1 MLIDTSSF
9 NIRCSIFNIPMAR
22 KEFEIPAMFKSPIIR
37 KVKEANKIID
47 PRKKDLAPTELDF
60 GPVTFLIPRHFGFC
74 YGVENAID
82 IAYRTVEEN
91 PDKNIYLLSEMIHN
105 PTVNEDLQKRGVKFL
120 FDTDGSVRI
129 PIEDLSEDDV
139 VIVPAFGTT
148 LEIGEKLKAKGIDP
162 YQYNTTCPFVEKVW
176 KRGNQLGKKGY
187 SLVVHG
193 KHQHEETR
201 ATFSHSANHSPTVVV
216 LNPEEA
222 QILADIMTEKRPIED
237 FEKYFGHKST
247 DGFNPLK
254 DLEFF
259 GVINQTTMLATETQQ
274 VMSILKKAAK
284 ARFGEENVLDHFAD
298 TSDTLCYATNENQS
312 ATYALADAEPDIA
325 IVVGGY
331 NSSNTMHLVE
341 ILEQHCPTYHIR
353 DAEEFS
359 SAKEIRHF
367 NQWEKEMKNTADWLP
382 NDQKDLKIA
391 LTSGASCPDVL
402 VDEVMLKVLSLF
414 DDTKEVKNVIR
425 PFEEKLV
432 TEE

>member
-1 MLIDTSSF
+1 
-9 NIRCSIFNIPMAR
+9 MAR
-22 KEFEIPAMFKSPIIR
+22 KEFEIPAMYKSPVIR
-37 KVKEANKIID
+37 KVKEANKITD
-47 PRKKDLAPTELDF
+47 PRKKDLAPTELSF

-91 PDKNIYLLSEMIHN
+91 PGKNIYLLSEMIHN
-105 PTVNEDLQKRGVKFL
+105 PTVNEDLQRRGVKFL
-120 FDTDGSVRI
+120 FETDGSERI
-129 PIEDLSEDDV
+129 PLDSLSPDDI

-148 LEIGEKLKAKGIDP
+148 LEIEEKLKAKGINP

-187 SLVVHG
+187 NLVVHG

-201 ATFSHSANHSPTVVV
+201 ATFSHSADHSEVVVV

-222 QILADIMTEKRPIED
+222 TILADVMTEKRPISD

-247 DGFNPLK
+247 PGFDPLK
-254 DLEFF
+254 HLEFF

-274 VMSILKKAAK
+274 VMDILKEAARK
-284 ARFGEENVLDHFAD
+284 RFGEENVLNHFAD

-312 ATYALADAEPDIA
+312 ATYALADAKPDMA

-341 ILEQHCPTYHIR
+341 ILEHHCPTFHVR
-353 DAEEFS
+353 DAAEF
-359 SAKEIRHF
+359 ENPEQIRHF
-367 NQWEKEMKNTADWLP
+367 DQWKKEVLTTHNWLP
-382 NDQKDLKIA
+382 ADRRGLRIA
-391 LTSGASCPDVL
+391 ITSGASCPDVL
-402 VDEVMLKVLSLF
+402 VDEVLLKVLSF
-414 DDTKEVKNVIR
+414 FPDTADVNEVLR
-425 PFEEKLV
+425 PYEETLI
-432 TEE
+432 TEG

>member
-1 MLIDTSSF
+1 
-9 NIRCSIFNIPMAR
+9 MAR

-47 PRKKDLAPTELDF
+47 PRKKDLAPTKLDF

-91 PDKNIYLLSEMIHN
+91 PGKNIYLLSEMIHN

-201 ATFSHSANHSPTVVV
+201 ATFSHSADHSPTVVV

-222 QILADIMTEKRPIED
+222 QILADIMTEKRPIEE

-259 GVINQTTMLATETQQ
+259 GVINQTTMLATETQE
-274 VMSILKKAAK
+274 VMEILKTASKE
-284 ARFGEENVLDHFAD
+284 RFGEENVLDHFAD

-312 ATYALADAEPDIA
+312 ATYALTDAEPDIA

-341 ILEQHCPTYHIR
+341 ILEHHCPTYHIR
-353 DAEEFS
+353 DAGEFDS
-359 SAKEIRHF
+359 KNEIRHF
-367 NQWEKEMKNTADWLP
+367 NQWNKEMKKTADWLP
-382 NDQKDLKIA
+382 TDQKNLKIA

-402 VDEVMLKVLSLF
+402 VDEVMLKILSLF
-414 DDTKEVKNVIR
+414 NGTKEVKDVIR

>member
-1 MLIDTSSF
+1 
-9 NIRCSIFNIPMAR
+9 MAR
-22 KEFEIPAMFKSPIIR
+22 KSFEIPKMYQSPIIR
-37 KVKEANKIID
+37 KVKEANKITD

-60 GPVTFLIPRHFGFC
+60 GPLKVFIPRHFGFC

-82 IAYRTVEEN
+82 IAYRTVESN

-105 PTVNEDLQKRGVKFL
+105 PTVNEDLLDKGVRFL
-120 FDTDGSVRI
+120 FDTDGSERI
-129 PIEDLSEDDV
+129 PIETLSSDDIA
-139 VIVPAFGTT
+139 IVPAFGTT
-148 LEIGEKLKAKGIDP
+148 IEIQEKLQKQGIDP

-176 KRGNQLGKKGY
+176 KRGKQIGKKGY

-193 KHQHEETR
+193 KHEHEETR
-201 ATFSHSANHSPTVVV
+201 ATFSHSADHSPVVVV

-222 QILADIMTEKRPIED
+222 SILAEIMIEERPFED

-259 GVINQTTMLATETQQ
+259 GVINQTTMLATETQE
-274 VMSILKKAAK
+274 VMDILKKAAK
-284 ARFGEENVLDHFAD
+284 KRFGQENIEKHFAD

-312 ATYALADAEPDIA
+312 ATYALADADPDIA

-341 ILEQHCPTYHIR
+341 ILEDYCPTFHVR
-353 DAEEFS
+353 DANEFDS
-359 SAKEIRHF
+359 PEAILHF
-367 NQWEKEMKNTADWLP
+367 DQWKKEMIETKDWLP
-382 NDQKDLKIA
+382 NKEGPLRIA

-402 VDEVMLKVLSLF
+402 VDEVLLKLLSFF
-414 DDTKEVKNVIR
+414 DDTSEIDEIIA
-425 PFEEKLV
+425 PFEKMMAAA
-432 TEE
+432 T

>member
-1 MLIDTSSF
+1 
-9 NIRCSIFNIPMAR
+9 MAR
-22 KEFEIPAMFKSPIIR
+22 KKFDIPAMFQSPIIR
-37 KVKEANKIID
+37 KVKEANKITD
-47 PRKKDLAPTELDF
+47 PTKKDLTPSVLDF
-60 GPVTFLIPRHFGFC
+60 GPVRFLIPRHFGFC

-91 PDKNIYLLSEMIHN
+91 PDKHIYLLSEMIHN
-105 PTVNEDLQKRGVKFL
+105 PTVNEDLQKKGVKFL
-120 FDTDGSVRI
+120 FETDGSVNI
-129 PIEDLSEDDV
+129 PIGELSSDDI

-148 LEIGEKLKAKGIDP
+148 LEIQEKLQEQGIDP

-201 ATFSHSANHSPTVVV
+201 ATFSHSADHSPVVVV
-216 LNPEEA
+216 LNPDEA
-222 QILADIMTEKRPIED
+222 HILADIMTEKLPPED
-237 FEKYFGHKST
+237 FETHFGHKST

-259 GVINQTTMLATETQQ
+259 GVINQTTMLATETQE
-274 VMSILKKAAK
+274 VMDILKTAAK
-284 ARFGEENVLDHFAD
+284 KRFGEDNVLNHFAD

-312 ATYALADAEPDIA
+312 ATYALADAGPDLA

-341 ILEQHCPTYHIR
+341 ILEQHCPTFHIR
-353 DAEEFS
+353 DAGECSGRER
-359 SAKEIRHF
+359 ITHF
-367 NQWEKEMKNTADWLP
+367 DQWQKKMLVTKDWLP
-382 NDQKDLKIA
+382 AASKPTIA

-402 VDEVMLKVLSLF
+402 VDEVLLKILSLF
-414 DDTKEVKNVIR
+414 PGSKEIDEIIR
-425 PFEEKLV
+425 PFEEELAANH
-432 TEE
+432 

>member
-1 MLIDTSSF
+1 
-9 NIRCSIFNIPMAR
+9 MAR

-37 KVKEANKIID
+37 KVKEANKITD
-47 PRKKDLAPTELDF
+47 PRKKDLAPTDLDF

-91 PDKNIYLLSEMIHN
+91 PGKNIYLLSEMIHN

-120 FDTDGSVRI
+120 FDTDGSVCI

-193 KHQHEETR
+193 KHRHEETR
-201 ATFSHSANHSPTVVV
+201 ATFSHSADHSPTVVV

-247 DGFNPLK
+247 EGFNPLK

-259 GVINQTTMLATETQQ
+259 GVINQTTMLATETQK
-274 VMSILKKAAK
+274 VMDILKEAAIE
-284 ARFGEENVLDHFAD
+284 RFGEENVLNHFAD

-341 ILEQHCPTYHIR
+341 ILEHHCPTYHIR
-353 DAEEFS
+353 DAGEFDT
-359 SAKEIRHF
+359 ADQIRHF
-367 NQWEKEMKNTADWLP
+367 NQWEKKMKETQNWLP
-382 NDQKDLKIA
+382 KDQKGLKIA

-414 DDTKEVKNVIR
+414 DQTKKVEEVIR
-425 PFEEKLV
+425 PFEETLIV
-432 TEE
+432 EG